1 MPSGVLWKSN
11 AIDNKLRRAA
21 PRLGE
26 DNEYVYKTILGY
38 SDEQYEAYEKN
49 GHIGMDYDDSI
60 Q

>member
-1 MPSGVLWKSN
+1 MYKRQ
-11 AIDNKLRRAA
+11 NKLRRAA